1 MKLQEEVAS
10 MRRMS
15 KILSRYSYPVKEL
28 QDEIDIYPL
37 KTRTLMID
45 GYEVI
50 VHLNI
55 AEYGRF
61 NIEIL
66 QLESARSIF
75 LPMHLLVKMGK
86 LFLGG
91 EEICYIEFY
100 RNNRK
105 VYCWTV
111 RRRGD
116 TALPPLGDILPRDF
130 EGFSFY
136 VAKPETN

>member
-1 MKLQEEVAS
+1 MKLQDEVAS

-15 KILSRYSYPVKEL
+15 TMLSRYSYPVKSL
-28 QDEIDIYPL
+28 QDEMDIYPL
-37 KTRTLMID
+37 KTRTLMVD

-50 VHLNI
+50 IHLNI

-66 QLESARSIF
+66 QLESARSIY
-75 LPMHLLVKMGK
+75 LPMRLLVKIGK
-86 LFLGG
+86 LFLGS
-91 EEICYIEFY
+91 EQICYMEFY

-105 VYCWTV
+105 VYCWTL
-111 RRRGD
+111 RRKGD
-116 TALPPLGDILPRDF
+116 TALSPLGDISEREF

>member
-15 KILSRYSYPVKEL
+15 EMLSCFSYPVKEL

-37 KTRTLMID
+37 KTRTLIVD

-50 VHLNI
+50 AHLNI

-61 NIEIL
+61 KIEIL
-66 QLESARSIF
+66 QLESARSIY
-75 LPMHLLVKMGK
+75 LPMHLLVKIGK
-86 LFLGG
+86 MFLGS
-91 EEICYIEFY
+91 EEVCYIEFY

-111 RRRGD
+111 RRKGD
-116 TALPPLGDILPRDF
+116 TCLPPLGETLHREFD
-130 EGFSFY
+130 GFSFY
-136 VAKPETN
+136 VAKPESN

>member
-1 MKLQEEVAS
+1 MKLQEEVEG

-15 KILSRYSYPVKEL
+15 KMLSRYSYPVKDL
-28 QDEIDIYPL
+28 KDEIDIYPL
-37 KTRTLMID
+37 KTRTLTVD

-50 VHLNI
+50 THLNI

-66 QLESARSIF
+66 QLESARSIY
-75 LPMHLLVKMGK
+75 LPMHLLVKLGK
-86 LFLGG
+86 MFLGS
-91 EEICYIEFY
+91 EEVCYIEFY

-111 RRRGD
+111 RRKGD
-116 TALPPLGDILPRDF
+116 TCLPPLGEILPREF